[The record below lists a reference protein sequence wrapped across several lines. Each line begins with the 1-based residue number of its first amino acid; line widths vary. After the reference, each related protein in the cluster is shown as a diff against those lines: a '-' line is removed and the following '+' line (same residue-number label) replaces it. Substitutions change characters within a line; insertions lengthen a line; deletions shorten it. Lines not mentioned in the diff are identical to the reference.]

1 MASGS
6 MAGSIVNAARAQR
19 ISGPPRGRAANHSL
33 DLCSRPTASIRMILK
48 MTIAAPFLGVVGLL
62 ASQRMLVRSGDAI
75 TVSTRNVLRQNK
87 TVAVQV
93 FLATNL
99 RSNED
104 LEQISMINTF
114 ESAEGLAVTAAARS
128 GRFDPTSIVLH
139 WLTVLLIIGQFT
151 TAWLHEAVGH
161 ETIPALEILPTHRT
175 MGVLTWTVGL
185 ARASSGGRGS
195 PICNNGSRRPMN
207 TAFMSCS

>member
-1 MASGS
+1 

-19 ISGPPRGRAANHSL
+19 ISGPRGRAANHSL
-33 DLCSRPTASIRMILK
+33 DLCSRPTASITMILK

-62 ASQRMLVRSGDAI
+62 ASQRMLVRAGNAI
-75 TVSTRNVLRQNK
+75 TVSTRKVLRQNK
-87 TVAVQV
+87 AVAVQV

-104 LEQISMINTF
+104 LEQIAMINTF

-161 ETIPALEILPTHRT
+161 GTIPALAILPTHRT

-185 ARASSGGRGS
+185 ARLVWR
-195 PICNNGSRRPMN
+195 
-207 TAFMSCS
+207 